1 MRAWCGAIC
10 LIALSVVLSNQESNQ
25 ERGASKQLAPGVPCA
40 HLQTP
45 TGVRTTIKA
54 KAPFGAE
61 MYRPNLFVANC
72 RRLAGG
78 QIALRASDI
87 LIIWPVEI
95 LFALISSASGALHRA
110 QAAAAR
116 YGAGIAILTGGGD
129 GFGKSILPAAERFM
143 ALREAAAAKASTV
156 FPDAE
161 RKECRCQHGC

>member
-1 MRAWCGAIC
+1 
-10 LIALSVVLSNQESNQ
+10 LQ
-25 ERGASKQLAPGVPCA
+25 APTA
-40 HLQTP
+40 
-45 TGVRTTIKA
+45 VRTTIKA

-61 MYRPNLFVANC
+61 MYLPNLFVANC

-78 QIALRASDI
+78 QIALRTSDI

-95 LFALISSASGALHRA
+95 LFSLISSGSGALHGA
-110 QAAAAR
+110 QAGVAR
-116 YGAGIAILTGGGD
+116 AGAGIANLNGGGD

-161 RKECRCQHGC
+161 RKERRCQHGC